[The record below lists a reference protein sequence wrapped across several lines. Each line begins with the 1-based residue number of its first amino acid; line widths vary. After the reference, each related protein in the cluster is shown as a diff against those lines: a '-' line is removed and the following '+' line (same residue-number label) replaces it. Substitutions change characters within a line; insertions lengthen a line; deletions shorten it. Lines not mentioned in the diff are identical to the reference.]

1 MQKLFTQLYFL
12 SKETKSDIKR
22 YTSDVLLDNCN
33 VFIRTPV
40 FRSNYLSSLFVLKKN
55 KKFKFIYLYTTLTTI
70 LQLK

>member
-33 VFIRTPV
+33 VFFCTPV
-40 FRSNYLSSLFVLKKN
+40 FRSNYFEQFICLEKN
-55 KKFKFIYLYTTLTTI
+55 KKYKFIYLYTTLTTI